1 MRFRG
6 GSGRVGSRWTGIIEC
21 LRGLLSR
28 ASEPFK
34 LAMCIVGVVLTIG
47 LVRPAVELRLCSI
60 KAFCWS
66 LTLSIDLTCSIAA
79 ESSRARLNPMT
90 TGEIGVLASDEGR
103 LTSVL
108 MPLIVTRRRL
118 VGEGAWGF
126 KAEELEASTPEMPAF
141 HDC

>member
-1 MRFRG
+1 M
-6 GSGRVGSRWTGIIEC
+6 EC
-21 LRGLLSR
+21 LRELLIR
-28 ASEPFK
+28 VSEPFK

-47 LVRPAVELRLCSI
+47 LVKPAVELRRCSI
-60 KAFCWS
+60 NAFCCS

-79 ESSRARLNPMT
+79 ESSLARVNPIT

-108 MPLIVTRRRL
+108 IPLIVTRRRL

-126 KAEELEASTPEMPAF
+126 ETDELEASTLEMPAL

>member
-1 MRFRG
+1 MLI
-6 GSGRVGSRWTGIIEC
+6 RV
-21 LRGLLSR
+21 
-28 ASEPFK
+28 SEPFT
-34 LAMCIVGVVLTIG
+34 LAICIVGVVLTIG

-66 LTLSIDLTCSIAA
+66 LTLSMDLTCSIAA
-79 ESSRARLNPMT
+79 ESSRARLKPMT
-90 TGEIGVLASDEGR
+90 TGEIGVLASDEEGR

-108 MPLIVTRRRL
+108 IPLIVTRRRL

-126 KAEELEASTPEMPAF
+126 EVDELEASTPEVPAF

>member
-1 MRFRG
+1 MG
-6 GSGRVGSRWTGIIEC
+6 TIEC
-21 LRGLLSR
+21 LRELLIR
-28 ASEPFK
+28 VSEPFT
-34 LAMCIVGVVLTIG
+34 LAICIDGVVLTIG

-66 LTLSIDLTCSIAA
+66 LTLSMDLTCSIAE
-79 ESSRARLNPMT
+79 ESSRAKLKPMT
-90 TGEIGVLASDEGR
+90 TGEIGVLASDEEGR

-108 MPLIVTRRRL
+108 IPLIVTRRRL

-126 KAEELEASTPEMPAF
+126 GIDELEASTPEVPAF

>member
-1 MRFRG
+1 MG
-6 GSGRVGSRWTGIIEC
+6 TIEC
-21 LRGLLSR
+21 LRELLIR
-28 ASEPFK
+28 VSEPFR

-60 KAFCWS
+60 RAFCWS

-90 TGEIGVLASDEGR
+90 TGEIGVPASDEGR

-108 MPLIVTRRRL
+108 IPLIVTRRRL
-118 VGEGAWGF
+118 VGEGTWGL
-126 KAEELEASTPEMPAF
+126 EVSELEASTPEMPAF
-141 HDC
+141 HDG